1 MGHLHFWVYDKI
13 ASMLLRKVLLERDI
27 LKHRPSVIKGPY
39 LHILSQQFTLDLFI
53 EVVNAYCNLA
63 DKKTSYLVW
72 VQPYLAKIKT
82 KYIGHFSGVDTV
94 GLVESKVHMGTQV
107 EKALAR
113 RLFYLYECRNVEKIW
128 N

>member
-39 LHILSQQFTLDLFI
+39 LHILSQQFTLGLFI
-53 EVVNAYCNLA
+53 EVVNAYCNLN
-63 DKKTSYLVW
+63 DKELSYLIHVN
-72 VQPYLAKIKT
+72 PYLAKIET
-82 KYIGHFSGVDTV
+82 KYIGHFAGVDTGV
-94 GLVESKVHMGTQV
+94 LIQSKVHMDSRV
-107 EKALAR
+107 KRALAR